1 MTWNVKGQY
10 FEACNCEA
18 ACPCVFLSPPTEDDC
33 TVLVGWHIDEGE
45 FEGTTLDGLNVA
57 LAVLSP
63 GHMAEVP
70 WQAALY
76 FDDRASDAQSSAL
89 ASIFSGQAGGH
100 PERLASH
107 IGEVLGAGPASITF
121 ETAGKRRS
129 MTIAGIADVAITA
142 TSGQGDGEI
151 TVEGHPL
158 AISPGFAAVVSR
170 SEKLT
175 YDDHGMRWNL
185 AEKNGLYSPFEYAA

>member
-18 ACPCVFLSPPTEDDC
+18 ACPCVFLSPPTEDEC
-33 TVLVGWHIDEGE
+33 TALVGWHIEHGDFG
-45 FEGTTLDGLNVA
+45 GTSLDGLNVA

-63 GHMAEVP
+63 GHMAKVE

-76 FDDRASDAQSSAL
+76 LDDRASEAQMQAL
-89 ASIFSGQAGGH
+89 GAIFSGQAGGH
-100 PERLASH
+100 PARLAGH

-121 ETAGKRRS
+121 ERNGRRTA
-129 MTIAGIADVAITA
+129 MTIAGIADVAIVGIA
-142 TSGQGDGEI
+142 GQGDGETTI
-151 TVEGHPL
+151 AGHPL
-158 AISPGFAAVVSR
+158 AVAPGAAAVVAR

-185 AEKNGLYSPFEYAA
+185 TERNGFTAPFAYAA